1 MRSLSTLAFFFVIT
15 LINISADAWALVE
28 LDVAVNNKVT
38 ITATRESALVSKAG
52 NTGVGFILESPVG
65 SSGGAGSDTDPASTF
80 GFKSAVAELVG
91 PRLLSVMS
99 GIHMLDPSNGSSTS
113 VTAGEQAFVG
123 TTHCSLN
130 NPIHSALRLYASNA

>member
-1 MRSLSTLAFFFVIT
+1 MRSLSILAFFFVIT
-15 LINISADAWALVE
+15 LINTSADAGALVE

-38 ITATRESALVSKAG
+38 ITATIESALVSKAG

-65 SSGGAGSDTDPASTF
+65 SSRGAGSDTDPASTF

-99 GIHMLDPSNGSSTS
+99 GIHMLDPSNGNSAS

-130 NPIHSALRLYASNA
+130 NPTHSALRRDASNA